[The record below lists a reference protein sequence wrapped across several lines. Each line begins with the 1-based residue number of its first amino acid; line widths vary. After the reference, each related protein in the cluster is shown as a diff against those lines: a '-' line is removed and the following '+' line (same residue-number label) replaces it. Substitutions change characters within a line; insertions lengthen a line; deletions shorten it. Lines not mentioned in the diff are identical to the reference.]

1 MAVVGEKLGM
11 DPQIGQPVCGE
22 LGSEPFFSGA
32 VDPFNVVNDFVKGYH
47 IRGLPI
53 GNIRVAYVD
62 WRGKHRCH
70 VYQVSP
76 AGCTSI

>member
-53 GNIRVAYVD
+53 GNI
-62 WRGKHRCH
+62 
-70 VYQVSP
+70 
-76 AGCTSI
+76 